1 MKNIHYII
9 SCCIII
15 LILVSPQPS
24 YAANNNSLLDLI
36 LNNVKKI
43 GPTGSTGATGT
54 QGPIGAT
61 GLKGDTGST
70 GPVGATGEVGS
81 AGASGESGPIGP
93 TGATGINGQTG
104 PTGPSGLIGPTG
116 ATGLQGPVGATGAT
130 GVLDQTILNNI
141 NTQINS
147 FDEKLNNPSPPVKPY
162 LINSKEWLSPGNGWC
177 PGDNECFSFHICGN
191 VISKSRL
198 ILPDNT
204 VINPGIEVDDR
215 QMTQSCAPHQF
226 FLPILD
232 QGTTVNVNLEVWWG
246 YRYYTDTFTSISP

>member
-81 AGASGESGPIGP
+81 AGAS
-93 TGATGINGQTG
+93 
-104 PTGPSGLIGPTG
+104 
-116 ATGLQGPVGATGAT
+116 

-232 QGTTVNVNLEVWWG
+232 QGTT
-246 YRYYTDTFTSISP
+246 